1 MLCFGG
7 AVPSDPPGLPSHEV
21 SLQAAMFISPMSAL
35 TRTTD
40 SGRTASDVSNVPFP
54 DSCSAAN
61 STHGCNVYAITLSA
75 RASSERHG
83 KAERDGGLEIDG
95 ESRRRV
101 VRRECAV
108 PVQDFDK
115 LARKL
120 AEIPSIGRRTCWL
133 DKDMSLR

>member
-1 MLCFGG
+1 MMSELGQQRTCRPRNPTS
-7 AVPSDPPGLPSHEV
+7 VLPPRPDIADQAGHVGL
-21 SLQAAMFISPMSAL
+21 
-35 TRTTD
+35 
-40 SGRTASDVSNVPFP
+40 VPFP

-83 KAERDGGLEIDG
+83 KAERDGGLEIDD
-95 ESRRRV
+95 ESRWRV

-108 PVQDFDK
+108 SVQDFDE

-120 AEIPSIGRRTCWL
+120 AEIPSIGRC
-133 DKDMSLR
+133 MC

>member
-1 MLCFGG
+1 MMSELGQQRTCRPRNPTS
-7 AVPSDPPGLPSHEV
+7 VLPPRPDIADQAGHVGL
-21 SLQAAMFISPMSAL
+21 
-35 TRTTD
+35 
-40 SGRTASDVSNVPFP
+40 VPFP